1 MPTIHSP
8 VDVWATSTW
17 TGSSCGLGRVSSE
30 EVSLSGGNNVTL
42 PDGVELHRVLLGLTD
57 HLRDHR
63 QVRHLHGGP
72 AELEDDDEEGVV
84 GEPGRHTTVRR
95 AQEAVDQQQRE
106 RYRHCY
112 RTWNVMGKR
121 IIKQIHHAS
130 IRDFSSEPHSVRF
143 ANFVLNAFS
152 RT

>member
-1 MPTIHSP
+1 M
-8 VDVWATSTW
+8 
-17 TGSSCGLGRVSSE
+17 
-30 EVSLSGGNNVTL
+30 SGGNNVTL

-112 RTWNVMGKR
+112 RTWNVNNNNNNNNNNKFYSTE
-121 IIKQIHHAS
+121 INTFCFV
-130 IRDFSSEPHSVRF
+130 FSTVGDR
-143 ANFVLNAFS
+143 
-152 RT
+152 